1 MAPKKSKRSN
11 KNSEH
16 SNRIQ
21 TSILNG
27 LERKALVW
35 MAERMPRWVKS
46 DYLTILGTFGAVIVA
61 LGYILTH
68 VNINFLWLSSFGLV
82 VNWFGDSLDGTLAR
96 VRHTQRPIYGF
107 YFDHTMDII
116 NECLMFMGAGLSVLM
131 RFDIT
136 LLALVVY
143 LMLTINVTVDAHLKN
158 EFRLTY
164 AGLGPTEFRL
174 IVILVNAAFALIRP
188 LREYASPVTVF
199 GKSMIF
205 TFMDYVVVAIVI
217 ILSVFYVYTI
227 VKDAMEYSKMDPM
240 PKDKDNEKDNKK

>member
-1 MAPKKSKRSN
+1 MARQK
-11 KNSEH
+11 SEH
-16 SNRIQ
+16 SKRIQ

-27 LERKALVW
+27 LERKALIW

-46 DYLTILGTFGAVIVA
+46 DYLTILGTIGAFIVA

-68 VNINFLWLSSFGLV
+68 VNINFLWLSSFGLI

-188 LREYASPVTVF
+188 LREYSSPVTIF
-199 GKSMIF
+199 GKTMIF
-205 TFMDYVVVAIVI
+205 TLMDYVVSAIVI
-217 ILSVFYVYTI
+217 LLSVLYVFTI

-240 PKDKDNEKDNKK
+240 PKDKDSEKDKKK

>member
-1 MAPKKSKRSN
+1 MARQK
-11 KNSEH
+11 SEH
-16 SNRIQ
+16 SKRIQ

-27 LERKALVW
+27 LERKALIW

-46 DYLTILGTFGAVIVA
+46 DYLTILGTIGAFIVA

-68 VNINFLWLSSFGLV
+68 VNINFLWLSSFGLI

-174 IVILVNAAFALIRP
+174 IVILVNAVFALIRP
-188 LREYASPVTVF
+188 LREYSSPVTIF
-199 GKSMIF
+199 GKTMIF
-205 TFMDYVVVAIVI
+205 TLMDYVVSAIVI
-217 ILSVFYVYTI
+217 ILSVLYVFTI

-240 PKDKDNEKDNKK
+240 PKDKDSEKDKKK